1 MKMVTN
7 LGAGTYE
14 EKLKKA
20 GLTSLKERR
29 KRGDLIEAYKTLNG
43 INRVKKE
50 KWFTIQEADQHR
62 ETRAN
67 STVEEGQTTKK
78 ENVLVQERS
87 NLEVRRNFYT
97 VRVVS
102 QWNLLPEKV
111 KNQESLNAF
120 KNSLDKWTEEEAR
133 RETN

>member
-1 MKMVTN
+1 M
-7 LGAGTYE
+7 E
-14 EKLKKA
+14 
-20 GLTSLKERR
+20 
-29 KRGDLIEAYKTLNG
+29 
-43 INRVKKE
+43 KE
-50 KWFTIQEADQHR
+50 KWFSIQEADLHQ

-111 KNQESLNAF
+111 KNQKSLNAF

-133 RETN
+133 GDKLNLK

>member
-1 MKMVTN
+1 MVTN

-43 INRVKKE
+43 INRVEKE
-50 KWFTIQEADQHR
+50 KWFSIQEADHHR

-67 STVEEGQTTKK
+67 STVEEGQTTKI
-78 ENVLVQERS
+78 
-87 NLEVRRNFYT
+87 
-97 VRVVS
+97 
-102 QWNLLPEKV
+102 
-111 KNQESLNAF
+111 
-120 KNSLDKWTEEEAR
+120 
-133 RETN
+133 